1 MATKKLNASDLMETY
16 DPANTRNNL
25 SVQINN
31 RDNENEISNKSEKK
45 ISKRTDVSQM
55 VTLSLKVDSNEKEEW
70 LDFCKQVD
78 FSMSIA
84 LRKAMRYYIQQY
96 KAGNIEI

>member
-16 DPANTRNNL
+16 DPSNTRNNL
-25 SVQINN
+25 SNQINN
-31 RDNENEISNKSEKK
+31 RDNEKENNKLEKE
-45 ISKRTDVSQM
+45 ISKRTDISQM